1 MGILHIKNIS
11 RYRPFVW
18 RPIAINQKKKKKL
31 KKEKKRKTEN
41 KKENK
46 KNSKE
51 Q

>member
-18 RPIAINQKKKKKL
+18 RPIAINQKKKKL